1 MSRDALSGR
10 GPCGPLRPLVR
21 AAALLCAA
29 LLGSVTP
36 AGAATAKIWTSDSTA
51 DFSAGEARGIA
62 VTVNGELVLA
72 RPLARVEGISEAVL
86 YDAVVAKDGTAFL
99 GTGEA
104 GRILRVSPSG
114 KVETF
119 ATLAEKQVTAL
130 ARGHDGALYA
140 GASPGGKVYRVEAG
154 KASLFYDTK
163 AQYVWSLTFSGSTLY
178 VATGLP
184 GEIHRIDASG
194 KGQRAHVA
202 PDPHVRAIHAAE
214 DGSVWAGTS
223 GSGLVLKLDR
233 SGNVTTMF
241 DSAKTEVT
249 SIASG
254 PNGRVWAAVSSS
266 EAGSAGEPISAPSRE
281 PVRAPRPTAP
291 GEEGENPEKKP
302 EVTVTVGAPR
312 LAPARPPG
320 RTGFS
325 SEIVLF
331 EADEPPR
338 AVWTGSDEM
347 VFALG
352 DADRSSVL
360 AGTGPKGRLYRVST
374 DSWALERTFD
384 EKQVTIVAGD
394 AIATNGA
401 SAFYRLRAGEQN
413 GEYVSAVKDTGRT
426 SAFGAFRFDGAVPAG
441 SKFDV
446 AFRSGESGA
455 PDTTWSPWSDLT
467 PAGSTAKVSAPPGR
481 FLQWKLR
488 MSSSSASPVIRR
500 VEAAY
505 RNRNSGPVV
514 EAFFAMG
521 PNEVFARSAGG
532 GSNVFETTAPDEK
545 GIFTSL
551 EEARAEAPPRKLLR
565 KGYRT
570 LTWKTTD
577 PDGDTLVHALAFRP
591 TASERWIPLESDVRE
606 TFYSFDTTSLP
617 DGDYV
622 FRLTA
627 DDGEANPGEGKSAS
641 RETSPVPIDNTP
653 PAIRR
658 TGGGKA
664 PFEFEVADAA
674 SPVTDVEYSVNAREW
689 VRVEPKDGLSD
700 SRKETYAITLGPAD
714 RGGYLLVRATDAARN
729 VAAASF
735 AAP

>member
-1 MSRDALSGR
+1 MKPFG
-10 GPCGPLRPLVR
+10 V
-21 AAALLCAA
+21 AALFCAA
-29 LLGSVTP
+29 LLGSVAP
-36 AGAATAKIWTSDSTA
+36 ASSATAKIWTSDSTA
-51 DFSAGEARGIA
+51 DFSAGEARGVA

-86 YDAVVAKDGTAFL
+86 YDAVVSKDGTAFL

-104 GRILRVSPSG
+104 GRILRVSPAG

-119 ATLAEKQVTAL
+119 ATLTEKQVTAL
-130 ARGHDGALYA
+130 ARGPDGVLYA

-163 AQYVWSLTFSGSTLY
+163 AQYVWSLAFSGPTLY

-184 GEIHRIDASG
+184 GEIHRVEAG
-194 KGQRAHVA
+194 GQGQRAHAA
-202 PDPHVRAIHAAE
+202 PDPHVRTVHAAE

-223 GSGLVLKLDR
+223 GSGLVLKIDR

-241 DSAKTEVT
+241 DSAKIEVT

-254 PNGRVWAAVSSS
+254 PKGRVWAAVSSS
-266 EAGSAGEPISAPSRE
+266 EGAGGGEPISAPARE
-281 PVRAPRPTAP
+281 VRAPRPTTP

-325 SEIVLF
+325 SEIILF
-331 EADEPPR
+331 ETNEPPR

-352 DADRSSVL
+352 DADGSAVL
-360 AGTGPKGRLYRVST
+360 AGTGPKGRLFRVSNDT
-374 DSWALERTFD
+374 WALERTFD

-401 SAFYRLRAGEQN
+401 SAFYRLRRGEQS
-413 GEYVSAVKDTGRT
+413 GEYVAAVKDTGRT
-426 SAFGAFRFDGAVPAG
+426 SSFGAFRFDGAVPAG
-441 SKFDV
+441 SKLDV
-446 AFRSGESGA
+446 AFRSGESAA
-455 PDTTWSPWSDLT
+455 PDTTWSAWSAFA
-467 PAGSTAKVSAPPGR
+467 PAGSTAKVSAPAGR

-488 MSSSSASPVIRR
+488 MSSSGNPSPVVRR
-500 VEAAY
+500 VETAY
-505 RNRNSGPVV
+505 LNRNSGPVV

-551 EEARAEAPPRKLLR
+551 EEAKAEAPPRKLLR

-570 LTWKTTD
+570 LTWKTAD
-577 PDGDTLVHALAFRP
+577 ADGDTLVHALAFRP
-591 TASERWIPLESDVRE
+591 ATSDRWIPLESDVRE

-617 DGDYV
+617 DGEYV

-627 DDGEANPGEGKSAS
+627 EDGQANPGEGKSAS
-641 RETSPVPIDNTP
+641 RETSPVSIDNTP

-658 TGGGKA
+658 NGAGKA
-664 PFEFEVADAA
+664 PLGFEVADAA
-674 SPVTDVEYSVNAREW
+674 SPVTDVEYSVNAHEW
-689 VRVEPKDGLSD
+689 VRLEPEDGLSD
-700 SRKETYAITLGPAD
+700 SRTENYTITLAPAD

-735 AAP
+735 AVP

>member
-1 MSRDALSGR
+1 MVASFPGR
-10 GPCGPLRPLVR
+10 GPCGPLRPLRV
-21 AAALLCAA
+21 AAIFCAA
-29 LLGSVTP
+29 LLGSVGP
-36 AGAATAKIWTSDSTA
+36 ASAATAKIWTSDSTA

-114 KVETF
+114 KVETL
-119 ATLAEKQVTAL
+119 ATLTEKQVTAL
-130 ARGHDGALYA
+130 ARGSDGALYA
-140 GASPGGKVYRVEAG
+140 GASPGGKVYRIEGG

-163 AQYVWSLTFSGSTLY
+163 AQYVWSLGFSGPALY

-184 GEIHRIDASG
+184 GEIHRVEASG
-194 KGQRAHVA
+194 RGQRVHAA
-202 PDPHVRAIHAAE
+202 PDPHVRTIHAAE

-254 PNGRVWAAVSSS
+254 PKGRVWAAVSSS
-266 EAGSAGEPISAPSRE
+266 EGAGAGEPISAPARE
-281 PVRAPRPTAP
+281 PVRAPRPATP
-291 GEEGENPEKKP
+291 GEEGGDTPEKKP

-312 LAPARPPG
+312 LAPARPPA

-331 EADEPPR
+331 EAGEPPR

-347 VFALG
+347 VFSLG
-352 DADRSSVL
+352 DADGSSVL
-360 AGTGPKGRLYRVST
+360 AGTGPKGRLYRVSSDT
-374 DSWALERTFD
+374 WALERTFD

-401 SAFYRLRAGEQN
+401 SAFYRLRTGEN
-413 GEYVSAVKDTGRT
+413 SGEYVAPVKDTGRT
-426 SAFGAFRFDGAVPAG
+426 SAFGAFRFDGVVPAG
-441 SKFDV
+441 SKLEV

-455 PDTTWSPWSDLT
+455 PDTTWSPWSNLT
-467 PAGSTAKVSAPPGR
+467 PAASTAKVAAPPGR

-488 MSSSSASPVIRR
+488 MSSSSNPSPVVRR
-500 VEAAY
+500 VETAY
-505 RNRNSGPVV
+505 RNRNSGPLV

-551 EEARAEAPPRKLLR
+551 DEAKGEAPPRKLLR

-577 PDGDTLVHALAFRP
+577 PDGDALVHALAFRP
-591 TASERWIPLESDVRE
+591 ATSEKWIPLESDVRE
-606 TFYSFDTTSLP
+606 SFYSFDTTSLP
-617 DGDYV
+617 DGEYV

-627 DDGEANPGEGKSAS
+627 EDGEANPAEGKSAS

-658 TGGGKA
+658 NGTGKG
-664 PFEFEVADAA
+664 PVEFEVADAA

-700 SRKETYAITLGPAD
+700 SRTEIYAITLAPAD

-729 VAAASF
+729 QTAASF
-735 AAP
+735 TAP

>member
-1 MSRDALSGR
+1 
-10 GPCGPLRPLVR
+10 VR
-21 AAALLCAA
+21 ANPRLGLAALACAA
-29 LLGSVTP
+29 LLGSARP
-36 AGAATAKIWTSDSTA
+36 SAAATAKIWTSDSTA

-72 RPLARVEGISEAVL
+72 SPLARVEGISEAVL
-86 YDAVVAKDGTAFL
+86 YDTVVAKDGTAFL

-114 KVETF
+114 KVETL
-119 ATLAEKQVTAL
+119 ATLTEKQVTAL
-130 ARGHDGALYA
+130 ARGPDGALYA
-140 GASPGGKVYRVEAG
+140 GASPGGKIYRIDAG
-154 KASLFYDTK
+154 KASLFYETK
-163 AQYVWSLTFSGSTLY
+163 AQYVWSLAFSGPTLFA
-178 VATGLP
+178 ATGLP
-184 GEIHRIDASG
+184 GEIHRIEAGGRG
-194 KGQRAHVA
+194 KRAHAA
-202 PDPHVRAIHAAE
+202 PDPHVRTVHASD

-233 SGNVTTMF
+233 SGSVTTMF

-254 PNGRVWAAVSSS
+254 RNGRVWAAVSSS
-266 EAGSAGEPISAPSRE
+266 EAGSAGEPISAPVRE

-291 GEEGENPEKKP
+291 GEESENPEKKP

-312 LAPARPPG
+312 LAPARPPA

-331 EADEPPR
+331 EAGEPPR

-352 DADRSSVL
+352 DADGPSVL
-360 AGTGPKGRLYRVST
+360 AGTGPKGRLYRVSSDT
-374 DSWALERTFD
+374 WALERTFD

-394 AIATNGA
+394 AVATNGA
-401 SAFYRLRAGEQN
+401 SAFYRLRAGEQS
-413 GEYVSAVKDTGRT
+413 GEYVAAVKDTGRT
-426 SAFGAFRFDGAVPAG
+426 STFGAFRFDGEVPAG
-441 SKFDV
+441 SKLHV

-455 PDTTWSPWSDLT
+455 PDTTWSGWSTLA
-467 PAGSTAKVSAPPGR
+467 PAASTAKVSAPPGR

-488 MSSSSASPVIRR
+488 MESSSAESPVVRR
-500 VEAAY
+500 VETAY
-505 RNRNSGPVV
+505 RNRNSAPVV

-545 GIFTSL
+545 GIFTTL
-551 EEARAEAPPRKLLR
+551 EEAKSEAPPRKLLR

-570 LTWKTTD
+570 LTWKTSD
-577 PDGDTLVHALAFRP
+577 PDGDALIHTLAFRP
-591 TASERWIPLESDVRE
+591 AASERWIPLEAEVRE

-617 DGDYV
+617 DGEYV

-627 DDGEANPGEGKSAS
+627 GDGEANPGEGKSAS

-658 TGGGKA
+658 NGAGSA
-664 PFEFEVADAA
+664 PLEFEVADAA

-700 SRKETYAITLGPAD
+700 SRTETYSITLAPAD
-714 RGGYLLVRATDAARN
+714 RGGFLLVRATDAARN
-729 VAAASF
+729 QTAASF
-735 AAP
+735 TAP

>member
-1 MSRDALSGR
+1 MKTAVSI
-10 GPCGPLRPLVR
+10 R
-21 AAALLCAA
+21 AAVLVGATLFGPVGRAD
-29 LLGSVTP
+29 
-36 AGAATAKIWTSDSTA
+36 AATAKIWTSDSTA

-86 YDAVVAKDGTAFL
+86 YDAVVAKDGTAYL

-114 KVETF
+114 KVETL
-119 ATLAEKQVTAL
+119 ATLTEKQVTAL
-130 ARGHDGALYA
+130 ARGPDGVLYA
-140 GASPGGKVYRVEAG
+140 GASPGGKVYRIEAG

-163 AQYVWSLTFSGSTLY
+163 AQYVWSLAFSGPTLFA
-178 VATGLP
+178 ATGLP
-184 GEIHRIDASG
+184 GEIHRIEAG
-194 KGQRAHVA
+194 GRGQRAHAA
-202 PDPHVRAIHAAE
+202 PDPHVRTIHAAP
-214 DGSVWAGTS
+214 DGSLWAGTS

-241 DSAKTEVT
+241 DSGKTEVT

-254 PNGRVWAAVSSS
+254 PKGRVWAAVSSS
-266 EAGSAGEPISAPSRE
+266 EASGGSEPISAPSRE
-281 PVRAPRPTAP
+281 PVRAPRPTTP

-312 LAPARPPG
+312 LAPARPPA
-320 RTGFS
+320 RTGFT

-331 EADEPPR
+331 EEGEPPR

-352 DADRSSVL
+352 DADGVSVL
-360 AGTGPKGRLYRVST
+360 AGTGPKGRLYRVSSDT
-374 DSWALERTFD
+374 WALERTFD

-401 SAFYRLRAGEQN
+401 SAFYRLRPGAHS
-413 GEYVSAVKDTGRT
+413 GEYVAAVKDTGRT
-426 SAFGAFRFDGAVPAG
+426 STFGAFRFDGEVPAG
-441 SKFDV
+441 SSLEV

-455 PDTTWSPWSDLT
+455 PDTTWSPWSKPS
-467 PAGSTAKVSAPPGR
+467 PAGSTPKVAAPPGR

-488 MSSSSASPVIRR
+488 MGSSSSESPVVRR
-500 VEAAY
+500 VEAAF
-505 RNRNSGPVV
+505 RNRNSAPVV

-532 GSNVFETTAPDEK
+532 GSNVFETTAPDER
-545 GIFTSL
+545 GIFTTL
-551 EEARAEAPPRKLLR
+551 EEAKSEAAPRKLLR

-570 LTWKTTD
+570 LTWKSSD
-577 PDGDTLVHALAFRP
+577 PDGDALVHSLEFRP
-591 TASERWIPLESDVRE
+591 AESARWIPLEADVRE

-617 DGDYV
+617 DGEYV
-622 FRLTA
+622 FRLTSG
-627 DDGEANPGEGKSAS
+627 DGEANPGEAKSAS

-658 TGGGKA
+658 NGAGRA
-664 PFEFEVADAA
+664 PLEFEVVDAA

-700 SRKETYAITLGPAD
+700 SRTETYAITLGPAD
-714 RGGYLLVRATDAARN
+714 RGGFLLVRATDAARN
-729 VAAASF
+729 QTAASF
-735 AAP
+735 TAP

>member
-1 MSRDALSGR
+1 MRR
-10 GPCGPLRPLVR
+10 VRPLRVAVFLG
-21 AAALLCAA
+21 AA
-29 LLGSVTP
+29 LLGSVGR
-36 AGAATAKIWTSDSTA
+36 ASAATAKIWLSDSTG
-51 DFSAGEARGIA
+51 DFSAGEARGVA

-72 RPLARVEGISEAVL
+72 RPLARVEGIAEAVL
-86 YDAVVAKDGTAFL
+86 YDAVAAKDGTVFL

-104 GRILRVSPSG
+104 GRILRVSPAG
-114 KVETF
+114 KVDTF
-119 ATLAEKQVTAL
+119 ATVSEKQVTAL
-130 ARGHDGALYA
+130 ARGPDGALYA
-140 GASPGGKVYRVEAG
+140 GTSPGGKVYRIESG

-163 AQYVWSLTFSGSTLY
+163 AQYVWSLAFSGPTLY

-184 GEIHRIDASG
+184 GEIHRVEPG
-194 KGQRAHVA
+194 GRGERAHAA
-202 PDPHVRAIHAAE
+202 PDPHVRTVHAAE
-214 DGSVWAGTS
+214 DGSIWAGTS

-254 PNGRVWAAVSSS
+254 PRGRVWAAVSSS
-266 EAGSAGEPISAPSRE
+266 EGAGGAEPISTPSRE
-281 PVRAPRPTAP
+281 PVRAPRPATP
-291 GEEGENPEKKP
+291 GAEGENPDEKKP
-302 EVTVTVGAPR
+302 EVTVTVGTPR
-312 LAPARPPG
+312 LAPARPPS

-331 EADEPPR
+331 ETNEPPR
-338 AVWTGSDEM
+338 AVWTGTDEM

-352 DADRSSVL
+352 DADGSSVL
-360 AGTGPKGRLYRVST
+360 AGTGPKGRLYRVASDT
-374 DSWALERTFD
+374 WALERTFD

-401 SAFYRLRAGEQN
+401 SAFYRIRPGDRS
-413 GEYVSAVKDTGRT
+413 GEYVAAVKDTGRT
-426 SAFGAFRFDGAVPAG
+426 STFGAFRFDGSVPPG
-441 SKFDV
+441 SNLEV
-446 AFRSGESGA
+446 SFRSGESGA
-455 PDTTWSPWSDLT
+455 PDTTWSPWSPFA
-467 PAGSTAKVSAPPGR
+467 PAASSGKVTAPPGR

-488 MSSSSASPVIRR
+488 MSASGERSPVVRR

-505 RNRNSGPVV
+505 RNRNSGPIV

-521 PNEVFARSAGG
+521 PNEVFARSAGSG
-532 GSNVFETTAPDEK
+532 ANVFETTAPDEK
-545 GIFTSL
+545 GIFTTL
-551 EEARAEAPPRKLLR
+551 EEAKAEAPPRKLLR

-577 PDGDTLVHALAFRP
+577 PDGDALVHALAFRP
-591 TASERWIPLESDVRE
+591 AGSDRWIPLDSDVRE

-617 DGDYV
+617 DGEYV

-627 DDGEANPGEGKSAS
+627 EDGDANPGEGKSAS
-641 RETSPVPIDNTP
+641 RETSPVSIDNTP

-658 TGGGKA
+658 NGSGTT
-664 PFEFEVADAA
+664 PLDFEVADAA

-689 VRVEPKDGLSD
+689 VRVEPQDGLSD
-700 SRKETYAITLGPAD
+700 SRTETYRVTLAPAD
-714 RGGYLLVRATDAARN
+714 RGGYLLVRATDASRN